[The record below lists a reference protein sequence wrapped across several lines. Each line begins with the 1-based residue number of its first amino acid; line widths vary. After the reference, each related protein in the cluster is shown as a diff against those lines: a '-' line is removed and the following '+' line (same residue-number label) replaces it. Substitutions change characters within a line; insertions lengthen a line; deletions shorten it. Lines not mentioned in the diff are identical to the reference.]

1 MNFNLLIFLNYLMK
15 FLLIIYQSYYLILIK
30 LNHDYLV
37 YCNIIFDY
45 LLFQVIFIMRL
56 SRSYSLFVIR
66 CINLSN
72 NDSCL
77 RNTRQTVVFMGVQ
90 IILYGLS
97 VFLQLKDNVLNH
109 KNYVKYNKNY
119 QAILKLLQFRDHRL
133 LIFIVFKGLN
143 VDRFQLW
150 LDFIFSFNQLSQGI
164 FFS

>member
-1 MNFNLLIFLNYLMK
+1 
-15 FLLIIYQSYYLILIK
+15 
-30 LNHDYLV
+30 
-37 YCNIIFDY
+37 
-45 LLFQVIFIMRL
+45 
-56 SRSYSLFVIR
+56 
-66 CINLSN
+66 
-72 NDSCL
+72 
-77 RNTRQTVVFMGVQ
+77 MGVQ

-150 LDFIFSFNQLSQGI
+150 LDFIFSFNQLS
-164 FFS
+164 